1 MNQSEREQTNGNRG
15 RKESEYAWQVKRCDQ
30 QKKRLP
36 RVMKA
41 DIRVTLPCPWVFDAA
56 DQGNGSC

>member
-1 MNQSEREQTNGNRG
+1 MRG
-15 RKESEYAWQVKRCDQ
+15 RSRGVTNK
-30 QKKRLP
+30 KKRLP
-36 RVMKA
+36 RIMKA